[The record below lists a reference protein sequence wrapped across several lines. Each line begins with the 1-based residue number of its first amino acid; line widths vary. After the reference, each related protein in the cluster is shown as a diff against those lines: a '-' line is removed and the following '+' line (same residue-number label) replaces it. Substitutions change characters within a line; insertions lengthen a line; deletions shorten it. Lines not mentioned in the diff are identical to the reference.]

1 MAQAKYYIALVAV
14 CLVWGATP
22 ACGKILSTAMSPLLI
37 TGLRFFL
44 MSGILFAWFY
54 ITGQRRVFHPD
65 PKFIPFLMFMGFMG
79 ITFHNGLLFTGL
91 KYTTATNTALI
102 ESIGPTVTTI
112 LAFLFVG
119 ERLSRK
125 GWLGI
130 FISCCGALCIVT
142 KGSIDV
148 LLNLEFNIGDILIV
162 LCEMAWSGYVIL
174 GWKAQGRMSAAALT
188 AWNGFF
194 GAIFCF
200 IIGLCTDSLELMQF
214 NLEVFYGFSYL
225 LYASGLFAFV
235 VWNYAVA
242 KVGASKAGVFVYMVP
257 LTGAIIGVTFLGED
271 IFISQI
277 VGGLFIVLG
286 VIVTVRAKVQ
296 LKNKE
301 LSVQDELVDKFPDL
315 AEHYRAKASGEEVPA
330 LTKITFKDKLKAF
343 SLRLYESFISI
354 GKEIYGIFIFIYKF
368 ITDKKDKRQDVI
380 TKENPETYK
389 QDKTE
394 ETAIKDISLNKNADL
409 PDDRNEEQG
418 EEKEVKEADDLII
431 NAGSGF
437 AKDIAQMMRE
447 NSRKSFNAK
456 QDDQNVLSETAENF
470 VQSLDKGDD
479 TLRKEELSL
488 SEKTKEY
495 SVMGLIKKLLRH

>member
-1 MAQAKYYIALVAV
+1 M
-14 CLVWGATP
+14 
-22 ACGKILSTAMSPLLI
+22 
-37 TGLRFFL
+37 
-44 MSGILFAWFY
+44 
-54 ITGQRRVFHPD
+54 
-65 PKFIPFLMFMGFMG
+65 
-79 ITFHNGLLFTGL
+79 
-91 KYTTATNTALI
+91 
-102 ESIGPTVTTI
+102 
-112 LAFLFVG
+112 
-119 ERLSRK
+119 
-125 GWLGI
+125 
-130 FISCCGALCIVT
+130 
-142 KGSIDV
+142 
-148 LLNLEFNIGDILIV
+148 
-162 LCEMAWSGYVIL
+162 
-174 GWKAQGRMSAAALT
+174 
-188 AWNGFF
+188 
-194 GAIFCF
+194 
-200 IIGLCTDSLELMQF
+200 
-214 NLEVFYGFSYL
+214 
-225 LYASGLFAFV
+225 
-235 VWNYAVA
+235 
-242 KVGASKAGVFVYMVP
+242 
-257 LTGAIIGVTFLGED
+257 
-271 IFISQI
+271 
-277 VGGLFIVLG
+277 
-286 VIVTVRAKVQ
+286 
-296 LKNKE
+296 
-301 LSVQDELVDKFPDL
+301 
-315 AEHYRAKASGEEVPA
+315 
-330 LTKITFKDKLKAF
+330 
-343 SLRLYESFISI
+343 RLYESFISI